1 MGIGEFFQ
9 HLYQPLLSGNK
20 REQATPPVLILWK
33 DITRPVVIRESRF
46 NLWIRW
52 LWWEPAS
59 GCKNN
64 GSLFSKLIY
73 LDSHLERVIEVKK
86 SKTGK
91 GKISLGSWLVPR
103 LIMIETKKERWMH
116 RLHRNTV
123 TGWIQRTE
131 CVLVTARLLSQQ
143 CPFHKAL
150 LMSSFFP

>member
-9 HLYQPLLSGNK
+9 HLYKPLLSGNK
-20 REQATPPVLILWK
+20 REQATMPVLILWK

-64 GSLFSKLIY
+64 GSLQSKLIY
-73 LDSHLERVIEVKK
+73 LCIPLERVTEVKK
-86 SKTGK
+86 QIGK
-91 GKISLGSWLVPR
+91 GKISLASWLVPR
-103 LIMIETKKERWMH
+103 LITTETEKERQMH
-116 RLHRNTV
+116 WLHVNTV
-123 TGWIQRTE
+123 PSWVQRTGY
-131 CVLVTARLLSQQ
+131 VFVTARLLGQE

-150 LMSSFFP
+150 LTSSFFP